1 MVPFVVLAVGVDNM
15 FLIVRTYQQ
24 TNAHDDNGDGDGD
37 GEAVAADHIGR
48 VFGEIGPS
56 VFIATLAETACFFI
70 GSLSDMP
77 VVRVFAL
84 YAAAALVFNFFF
96 QVTCLAGLLAL
107 DAKRVKAHR
116 RPPSYIA
123 IAITDRAV

>member
-1 MVPFVVLAVGVDNM
+1 MSSQVVPFVVLAVGVDNM

-24 TNAHDDNGDGDGD
+24 TNAHDDNGDG
-37 GEAVAADHIGR
+37 ETAVATADHVGR

-77 VVRVFAL
+77 VVRAFAL

-107 DAKRVKAHR
+107 DSKRVR
-116 RPPSYIA
+116 L
-123 IAITDRAV
+123 